1 MTRPETTVPA
11 RDGLH
16 LLVRQWLPEGQP
28 WLHVLLV
35 HGLGEHSGRYAAVAA
50 QMTAAGIAV
59 HAYDHRGN
67 GGSDGARGDVMAWS
81 QLHDDLEDRLAE
93 VRRQAA
99 GLPVALYA
107 HSMGGLIAAGYCLS
121 GRPRPSMVVLSAP
134 GFDSTLAGWKKA
146 LAPWLARVWPGL
158 RLPNDV
164 DPATLSRDPAV
175 GEAVA
180 RDPQCGTTS
189 TARFGAAG
197 VGEQRRVRPLLPQ
210 GLGVRRWCC
219 TAPTMVWYLPGR
231 ALRSREPRASS
242 AGSFLACATNCTRS
256 PRGRLWSA
264 APLTGCTTPPPR
276 CARVKASCVLA
287 SSL

>member
-1 MTRPETTVPA
+1 MGAMTRPATTVLT

-16 LLVRQWLPEGQP
+16 LRVRQWLPEGRP

-67 GGSDGARGDVMAWS
+67 GGSDGARGDVMVWS

-197 VGEQRRVRPLLPQ
+197 FAEQRHVRPLLPQ
-210 GLGVRRWCC
+210 GLGVPTLVLHGTDDGLVPARASAPLEGAPGVERRLFPGLRHELHQEPEG
-219 TAPTMVWYLPGR
+219 PTVVGGAIDW
-231 ALRSREPRASS
+231 LRS
-242 AGSFLACATNCTRS
+242 T
-256 PRGRLWSA
+256 A
-264 APLTGCTTPPPR
+264 AQMR
-276 CARVKASCVLA
+276 
-287 SSL
+287 

>member
-1 MTRPETTVPA
+1 MTRPTSTVST
-11 RDGLH
+11 RDGIH
-16 LLVRQWLPEGQP
+16 LLVRQWLPEGRP

-35 HGLGEHSGRYAAVAA
+35 HGLGEHSGRYEAVAA
-50 QMTAAGIAV
+50 QMTAAGMAV

-67 GGSDGARGDVMAWS
+67 GGSEGARGDVGAWS

-121 GRPRPSMVVLSAP
+121 GRPRPSVVVLSAP
-134 GFDSTLAGWKKA
+134 GFDSTLAAWKKA

-164 DPATLSRDPAV
+164 DPATLSRDPEV
-175 GEAVA
+175 GKAVA

-189 TARFGAAG
+189 TVRFGAAG
-197 VGEQRRVRPLLPQ
+197 FAEQQRVRPLLSQ
-210 GLGVRRWCC
+210 GLGV
-219 TAPTMVWYLPGR
+219 PTLVMHGEDDGLVPV
-231 ALRSREPRASS
+231 EAS
-242 AGSFLACATNCTRS
+242 
-256 PRGRLWSA
+256 
-264 APLTGCTTPPPR
+264 APLQGAPGVERRTFPGLRHELHQEPEGQAVVAAAIDWLRTTTAQMR
-276 CARVKASCVLA
+276 
-287 SSL
+287 